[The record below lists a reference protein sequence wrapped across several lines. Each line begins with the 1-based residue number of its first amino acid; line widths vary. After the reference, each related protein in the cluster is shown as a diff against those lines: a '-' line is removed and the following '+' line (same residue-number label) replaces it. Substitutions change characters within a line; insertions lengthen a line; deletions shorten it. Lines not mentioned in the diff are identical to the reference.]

1 MNGKWRWFLFGGLL
15 ALPGALAA
23 SSSAADTSV
32 RSAPEPPRALMYS
45 SAKAM
50 EKRGEFEDAMAVY
63 RMAIHNG
70 VTGRAKDEAYLGL
83 ARCEE
88 KQGNLWKAF
97 LAVESSFPTKD
108 ELLALPNDRRGAELE
123 RRLKIEMRLAAA
135 LAELGSAPAPDATAR
150 DGKPLNGYAA
160 AAEVYHAIVYNNPR
174 TAYARQALVRRG
186 DCLRRN
192 RDYDAAEKSY
202 RLLINSFPGTPEVA
216 EANIALAALLA
227 EKTSGNGGIRG
238 DAERETDAIFNAAA
252 TVPDMKPE
260 LKEKLE
266 AAKGA
271 VDENKAQAL
280 LQSVKNYYL
289 KRGGRRERE
298 SAVFLLSD
306 IIARYPRTDAA
317 REAGEILPRLKGK

>member
-1 MNGKWRWFLFGGLL
+1 MNGKWLWLPLGCLL
-15 ALPGALAA
+15 AAPLAA
-23 SSSAADTSV
+23 AEAPV
-32 RSAPEPPRALMYS
+32 RSAPEPPRALLYS

-50 EKRGEFEDAMAVY
+50 ERRGEFDEAMAVY
-63 RMAIHNG
+63 RMAIHND
-70 VTGRAKDEAYLGL
+70 VTGRSKDEAYLGL

-88 KQGNLWKAF
+88 KQGNFWKAF
-97 LAVESSFPTKD
+97 LAVESSFPKKE

-123 RRLKIEMRLAAA
+123 RRLKIETRLAAA
-135 LAELGSAPAPDATAR
+135 LAGLGAAPAPDATAR
-150 DGKPLNGYAA
+150 DGKPLNGFAA
-160 AAEVYHAIVYNNPR
+160 AAEVYQAIVYNNPQ
-174 TAYARQALVRRG
+174 TTYARQALVKRG

-192 RDYDAAEKSY
+192 REFAAAEKSY
-202 RLLINSFPGTPEVA
+202 RLLINTFPGTPEVA
-216 EANIALAALLA
+216 EANIALASLLA

-238 DAERETDAIFNAAA
+238 DDEREATAIFNAAA

-266 AAKGA
+266 EAKSA

-280 LQSVKNYYL
+280 LESVKNYYL
-289 KRGGRRERE
+289 KRGRRERE

-317 REAGEILPRLKGK
+317 REAGELLPRLKGNK